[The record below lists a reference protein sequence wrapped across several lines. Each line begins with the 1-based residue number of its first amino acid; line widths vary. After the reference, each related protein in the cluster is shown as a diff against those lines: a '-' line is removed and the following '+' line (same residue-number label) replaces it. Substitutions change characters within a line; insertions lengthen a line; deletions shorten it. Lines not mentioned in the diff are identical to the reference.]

1 MTWSSVSCKVKSYL
15 ILEQFILKLLFYS
28 WLCKEQRFWMS
39 LFLPNFFSWSSLKK
53 TTSWNKNL
61 PWVGKIPWRRKWQST
76 PVLLPGKSHGQ
87 RSLVAYSPWG
97 CKQSDRTERLHF
109 HFHLKCCIP
118 TMIFPFIAGFF
129 GAANFFFFFFGT
141 GIRWWYYSTQSS
153 LRNCF
158 CLPKGVNGLFL
169 LFYLRARSALKF
181 SLES

>member
-129 GAANFFFFFFGT
+129 GAANFFFFGT